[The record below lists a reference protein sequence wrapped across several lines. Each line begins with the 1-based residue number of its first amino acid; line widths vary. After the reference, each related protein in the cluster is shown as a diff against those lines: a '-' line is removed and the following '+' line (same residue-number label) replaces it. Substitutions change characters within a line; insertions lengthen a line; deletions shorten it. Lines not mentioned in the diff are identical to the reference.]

1 MIKQWSLDLVQV
13 TEAAAKACFL
23 WIGKGERKQA
33 DQAAVLAMRHAFEEL
48 PFRGTVVIGE
58 GERDE
63 APMLYIGE
71 QVGQGWKQQRGI
83 EMDIAVD
90 PLEGTNLCATD
101 SPGAMAVL
109 AVAPRGG
116 LLHAPDT
123 YMNKLAV
130 GPQAAGAIDLQ
141 QGTSWNLH
149 AIAEAKCCRVEELT
163 VVVLDR
169 ERHRALIA
177 EIRRAGARVRLI
189 GDGDV
194 GAALALTQADSGV
207 DVLMGSGGAPEGVLA
222 AVALRALGGDFQ
234 GQLQFRNP
242 EEQHRAEGMG
252 TVAEK
257 VYLLHELVR
266 EDACFVAT
274 AVTDCGFGKGVRGR
288 GENLHCESMVLGRE
302 GTHVF
307 QMKLSRG
314 W

>member
-1 MIKQWSLDLVQV
+1 MNHWGMELLRV
-13 TEAAAKACFL
+13 TEAAAKASYA
-23 WIGKGERKQA
+23 WVGKGERKQA
-33 DQAAVLAMRHAFEEL
+33 DHAAVVAMRHAFEEL
-48 PFRGTVVIGE
+48 PLRGTVVIGE

-71 QVGQGWKQQRGI
+71 QVGRGWRQRKGD
-83 EMDIAVD
+83 EVDIAVD

-123 YMNKLAV
+123 YMDKLAV
-130 GPQAAGAIDLQ
+130 GPQAAGVIDLQ
-141 QGTSWNLH
+141 RGISWNLQ
-149 AIAEAKCCRVEELT
+149 AIAEAKRCQVEELT

-169 ERHRALIA
+169 ERHRSLVA
-177 EIRRAGARVRLI
+177 EIREVGARVRLI
-189 GDGDV
+189 SDGDV
-194 GAALALTQADSGV
+194 GVVLALAEEKAHV

-234 GQLQFRNP
+234 GQLQFRSK
-242 EEQHRAEGMG
+242 EEQHRAEAMG
-252 TVAEK
+252 AVSDK
-257 VYLLHELVR
+257 VYRMHDLVR

-274 AVTDCGFGKGVRGR
+274 AVTDCGFGEGVRSQGGR
-288 GENLHCESMVLGRE
+288 FSCDSIVLGRE
-302 GTHVF
+302 GTQSFHM
-307 QMKLSRG
+307 QLSRC